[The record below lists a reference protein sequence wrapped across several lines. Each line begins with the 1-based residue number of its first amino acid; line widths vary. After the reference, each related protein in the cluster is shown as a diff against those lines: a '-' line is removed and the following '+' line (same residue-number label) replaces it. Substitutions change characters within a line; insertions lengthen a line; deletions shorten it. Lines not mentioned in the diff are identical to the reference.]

1 MYYCL
6 TSKRVIGDY
15 TQNISSYQRHSP
27 VNTVSGNTNPLLNL
41 HNQARNELKTF
52 DGSWNKGNTEW
63 LDLQAHDDYDNSLSP
78 YANPAVTGIVTFN
91 TPKATNDFKT
101 VTFRI
106 KNVSMNLL
114 VGVITSTFFNLT
126 GLDLTSQSVRD
137 ATFLTNAV
145 LILHPKEDDENANV

>member
-6 TSKRVIGDY
+6 TSKRDIGEL

-27 VNTVSGNTNPLLNL
+27 INRVSGNTNPLFDL

-52 DGSWNKGNTEW
+52 DGSWYKGNTEW
-63 LDLQAHDDYDNSLSP
+63 LDLQAHDDYDDSLSP
-78 YANPAVTGIVTFN
+78 YANPAVTAIITFQ
-91 TPKATNDFKT
+91 TPNDVNDFKT

-106 KNVSMNLL
+106 ENVSMDLL

-137 ATFLTNAV
+137 VTFLTNAV
-145 LILHPKEDDENANV
+145 LIIHPKEDDENATV